1 MDSKQQKSQEK
12 SKPSPKA
19 KADTSSSSRQ
29 VPYETYLRM
38 GKEERAAIPYERRP
52 FRLTPDEIESLRQD
66 FREAEAKLDFSD
78 LFK

>member
-1 MDSKQQKSQEK
+1 M
-12 SKPSPKA
+12 PRKA
-19 KADTSSSSRQ
+19 KKPNPTPKNRQLATATTQPFRQ